1 MRKKNH
7 FVGVRLSEEEYRHLT
22 RQSQLAGMT
31 VSTFIR
37 QAVMDVHIRPRPPD
51 SYAALLREL
60 SAIGNNVN
68 QIAHWAN
75 ARGSV
80 SETEIK
86 QAAELIR
93 TAWRLVKETL

>member
-7 FVGVRLSEEEYRHLT
+7 FVGVRLSEEEYRHLM
-22 RQSQLAGMT
+22 RQSQLSGMT

-37 QAVMDVHIRPRPPD
+37 QAAMDVHIRPRPPD

-75 ARGSV
+75 ARGRV

-86 QAAELIR
+86 QAAELIH

>member
-51 SYAALLREL
+51 AYAPLLREL

>member
-1 MRKKNH
+1 MRRKNH
-7 FVGVRLSEEEYRHLT
+7 FVGVRLSEEEYRYLT

-51 SYAALLREL
+51 AYAALLREL

-80 SETEIK
+80 SEEEIK
-86 QAAELIR
+86 RAAELIR

>member
-1 MRKKNH
+1 MRRKNH

-51 SYAALLREL
+51 AYAALLREL

-80 SETEIK
+80 SEEEIK
-86 QAAELIR
+86 RAAELIR

>member
-7 FVGVRLSEEEYRHLT
+7 FVGVRLSEEEYRHLM

-51 SYAALLREL
+51 AYAPLLREL

-75 ARGSV
+75 AKESI
-80 SETEIK
+80 SEEEI
-86 QAAELIR
+86 QRAAELVR
-93 TAWRLVKETL
+93 KAWRLVKETL